1 MPFILNIDTAT
12 ENASVSLAENGS
24 VIAFTENNIQKDHAT
39 FLHLAIKDLF
49 KKTGTNLKQIDSIA
63 VTEGPGSYTGLRVGM
78 ASAKGL
84 CYALNKLFITINTL
98 EAMALSSIQSHDDND
113 YLYCPMIDAR
123 RMEVYT
129 ALYKKNMENMLP
141 SSAIILTDK
150 FLEDELKKSK
160 IVFSG
165 SGIEK
170 WKTIS
175 NSQNC
180 IFLEESNVYLSI
192 AQLSYQKNM
201 QNRFTELAHSQPLYV
216 KEFYNG

>member
-1 MPFILNIDTAT
+1 MSLILNIDTAT

-39 FLHLAIKDLF
+39 FLHLAIKDLLH
-49 KKTGTNLKQIDSIA
+49 KTGINFKQLSAVA

-84 CYALNKLFITINTL
+84 CYALNKPFITINTL
-98 EAMALSSIQSHDDND
+98 EAMALASIENALGSGN
-113 YLYCPMIDAR
+113 LYCPMIDAR

-129 ALYKKNMENMLP
+129 ALYKDDMENTMP
-141 SSAIILTDK
+141 SSAIVLTEK
-150 FLEDELKKSK
+150 FLEDELKNSK

-165 SGIEK
+165 SGVEK
-170 WKTIS
+170 WKTMS
-175 NSQNC
+175 NSPNC
-180 IFLEESNVYLSI
+180 IFLEQSNIYLSI
-192 AQLSYQKNM
+192 AQLSYKKNKEK
-201 QNRFTELAHSQPLYV
+201 NFTELAHSQPLYV

>member
-24 VIAFTENNIQKDHAT
+24 ITAFTENNIQKDHAT
-39 FLHLAIKDLF
+39 FLHLAIKDLLH
-49 KKTGTNLKQIDSIA
+49 KTGIGFKQLSAIA

-84 CYALNKLFITINTL
+84 CYALNKPFITINTL
-98 EAMALSSIQSHDDND
+98 EAMALASIQNSLGSGN
-113 YLYCPMIDAR
+113 LYCPMIDAR

-129 ALYKKNMENMLP
+129 ALYKKDMENILP
-141 SSAIILTDK
+141 SSAIILTEK
-150 FLEDELKKSK
+150 FLEDELKKNK

-165 SGIEK
+165 SGVEK
-170 WKTIS
+170 WKIMS
-175 NSQNC
+175 NSPNC
-180 IFLEESNVYLSI
+180 MFLEQSNIYLSI
-192 AQLSYQKNM
+192 AQLSYKKSIEKE
-201 QNRFTELAHSQPLYV
+201 FTELAHSQPLYV